1 MRLVTLAC
9 LVMIASGASA
19 APVERTALQ
28 RARAAYNQG
37 HFDAA
42 IGAAR
47 TALSIPADA
56 DAARLLLGRA
66 LLERYRGHADASDL
80 EEARDA
86 LRAVDPTHL
95 TQSDRGEWLLGYG
108 QWLFVTERYGAAA
121 ELFEDASS
129 RPMAG
134 GDLAKDKVLD
144 WWATALE
151 RHSQTST
158 GERDRIF
165 ARMYDRMDAELQRD
179 PGSVAANYW
188 LVASARA
195 MGELDRA
202 WNESMAGWVRASM
215 AGARADALRT
225 DIDRLVL
232 TGIIPDRARA
242 AAAEGQN
249 QRQAADTMVTE
260 WERFKQEWVTR
271 PNTTAERDQSHN

>member
-1 MRLVTLAC
+1 MRLVMALC
-9 LVMIASGASA
+9 VVVIASGATA

-37 HFDAA
+37 YFDAA

-47 TALSIPADA
+47 TAMSTPGDA
-56 DAARLLLGRA
+56 DAARLVLARA
-66 LLERYRGHADASDL
+66 LLERYREHGDTRDL
-80 EEARDA
+80 DEGRDT
-86 LRAVDPTHL
+86 LSAVDPAHL

-108 QWLFVTERYGAAA
+108 QWLFITERYGAAA

-129 RPMAG
+129 RPLAG

-144 WWATALE
+144 WWASALE
-151 RHSQTST
+151 RHAQTSS

-165 ARMYDRMDAELQRD
+165 TRVYDRMDAELKRD

-195 MGELDRA
+195 LGELDRA
-202 WNESMAGWVRASM
+202 WNASMAGWVRASM
-215 AGARADALRT
+215 AGSRGDALRT

-242 AAAEGQN
+242 AAAEGHN

-260 WERFKQEWVTR
+260 WERFKQEWVSR
-271 PNTTAERDQSHN
+271 PAGTADRGPSL

>member
-1 MRLVTLAC
+1 MRLLMAAC
-9 LVMIASGASA
+9 LVIVASGASA

-47 TALSIPADA
+47 NALSSPADV
-56 DAARLLLGRA
+56 DAARLVLGRA
-66 LLERYRGHADASDL
+66 LLERYREHADARDL
-80 EEARDA
+80 DEAREA
-86 LRAVDPTHL
+86 LRAVDPAHL
-95 TQSDRGEWLLGYG
+95 TTSDRGEWLLGYG
-108 QWLFVTERYGAAA
+108 QWLFVTERYGVAA
-121 ELFEDASS
+121 ELFEGASS
-129 RPMAG
+129 RPLAG

-144 WWATALE
+144 WWASALE
-151 RHSQTST
+151 RHAQTST

-165 ARMYDRMDAELQRD
+165 ARMYDRMDAEVLRD

-195 MGELDRA
+195 LGELDRA
-202 WNESMAGWVRASM
+202 WNASMAGWVRASM
-215 AGARADALRT
+215 AGSRADALRT

-242 AAAEGQN
+242 AAAEGHN

-271 PNTTAERDQSHN
+271 PAATAQRDQTGH